1 MKSGG
6 FILIIFFVVIYLLL
20 DVDFKQTYYG
30 SV

>member
-6 FILIIFFVVIYLLL
+6 FILITFFVVIYLLL